1 MTTTKLVAPA
11 TRFGTCTASSRSCA
25 RYTVAIAPPASFA
38 AVPAPYAWYKRGV
51 RGSLGLVIG
60 VAIGAGAMYLVLRPP
75 WAGGA
80 HVSDAGA
87 VALATHDAGAPHG
100 KHHIY
105 RHHGHRRP
113 GAGGPLAGGDDP
125 GWGDD
130 QAPEQEAAPKLVQLS
145 AADRAMEW
153 RGDST
158 AKPPEKVDMAG
169 GGEARSLS
177 DSEIQDVIAGQS
189 GPVQSCVVNAATNT
203 DLHGTITVRMIVAG
217 NGHVT
222 RSKVE
227 APHYMFE
234 HGLLACVQRA
244 AAGLHF
250 PAVGQ
255 STLVTLPVNLTV
267 N

>member
-1 MTTTKLVAPA
+1 
-11 TRFGTCTASSRSCA
+11 
-25 RYTVAIAPPASFA
+25 
-38 AVPAPYAWYKRGV
+38 
-51 RGSLGLVIG
+51 
-60 VAIGAGAMYLVLRPP
+60 MYLVLRPP
-75 WAGGA
+75 WAGRA
-80 HVSDAGA
+80 HVPSDAGA
-87 VALATHDAGAPHG
+87 VAIATHDAGAPHG
-100 KHHIY
+100 KHHVY
-105 RHHGHRRP
+105 HHHGFHRRP
-113 GAGGPLAGGDDP
+113 SGAGGPLAGGDDP
-125 GWGDD
+125 GWGGDD
-130 QAPEQEAAPKLVQLS
+130 GAPEQEAAPKLVQLS

-158 AKPPEKVDMAG
+158 AKSPEKVDMAG

-189 GPVQSCVVNAATNT
+189 GPVQSCVVSAAANT
-203 DLHGTITVRMIVAG
+203 DLHGTITVRMIVGG

-244 AAGLHF
+244 AGGLHF
-250 PAVGQ
+250 PATGQ

-267 N
+267 TD